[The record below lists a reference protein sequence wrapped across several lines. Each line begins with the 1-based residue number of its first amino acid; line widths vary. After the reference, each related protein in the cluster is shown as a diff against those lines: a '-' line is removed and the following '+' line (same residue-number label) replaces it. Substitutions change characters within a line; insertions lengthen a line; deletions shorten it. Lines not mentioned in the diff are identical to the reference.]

1 MPIGYVV
8 TTTLAA
14 LCTVFALAPPRPRQ
28 SSRSNRSYWLGFLV
42 NELPFVVFYWLLAS
56 TLLAVAQADLDSPV
70 GWIGLGI
77 AVAATVGLAVVAWRG
92 LQAGPALTV
101 R

>member
-1 MPIGYVV
+1 MPIGYLV
-8 TTTLAA
+8 TTALAA
-14 LCTVFALAPPRPRQ
+14 VCTAFALAPPRPRQ

-56 TLLAVAQADLDSPV
+56 TLLALAQGDLDSPV
-70 GWIGLGI
+70 GWIGLGV
-77 AVAATVGLAVVAWRG
+77 AVAATLGLAVVAWRG
-92 LQAGPALTV
+92 CKPAPRSTV